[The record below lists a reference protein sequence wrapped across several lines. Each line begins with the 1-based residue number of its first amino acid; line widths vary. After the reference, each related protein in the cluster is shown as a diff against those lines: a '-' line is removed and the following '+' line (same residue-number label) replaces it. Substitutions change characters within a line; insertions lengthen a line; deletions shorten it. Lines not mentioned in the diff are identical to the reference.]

1 VLQTKPACIS
11 RCLSGAGELGCGQ
24 CACNGSVGAVT
35 PGNDKLRELGA
46 KGFVEAGDQLCWAVK
61 MTVGLLKV
69 EGFRL
74 CEV

>member
-1 VLQTKPACIS
+1 M
-11 RCLSGAGELGCGQ
+11 GARER
-24 CACNGSVGAVT
+24 T

-46 KGFVEAGDQLCWAVK
+46 KGVIKGGDKLCWAVK